1 MGHSRPFPVAFL
13 VLSGGIIFL
22 VSSLHVLGAV
32 ALGSDS
38 LWNRMPQQNTL
49 EASCDF
55 SQVVIPQWCGPRVL
69 ERARFYFQDS
79 SYKAAALS
87 TLLLTPDSE
96 SRQFFSECLA
106 LKCKE
111 LERRT
116 GLATVSF
123 KGPGGD
129 SAQSQA
135 LRPLWPA
142 QWSRHPVSE
151 KHGREPRSRV
161 FESQRV
167 RHLGTV

>member
-1 MGHSRPFPVAFL
+1 MCCREHCRRRLEVDHSRPFPVAFL

-69 ERARFYFQDS
+69 ERARFSFQDP

-87 TLLLTPDSE
+87 VLLLTPDSE

-111 LERRT
+111 LKRRT

-123 KGPGGD
+123 QRSWWGL
-129 SAQSQA
+129 SAESGAPPTVARAVEQA
-135 LRPLWPA
+135 
-142 QWSRHPVSE
+142 
-151 KHGREPRSRV
+151 PR
-161 FESQRV
+161 F
-167 RHLGTV
+167 